1 MYVIEVLLNGVVLG
15 GMYALTALG
24 LNLQYGVARVM
35 NLSYGEFLMLAAFSG
50 FWLFTSY
57 QIDPLL
63 SILFSVPASFVAN
76 WLIYQILIVPLMRR
90 APNRDAFEAET
101 ILVTFGLLFVIQG
114 GAMLEWGAQYRGY
127 TYLAIPVH
135 VGPLAFALNRL
146 LAFVAACI
154 LGVAAYAV
162 LRYTRVGTAIRA
174 LAVDPVSAQL
184 VAVNVR
190 GMSALAFAAGGA
202 MVAASGTLISLFLS
216 FNPTIGITY
225 TLKALIVMV
234 MGGIGNMAGS
244 LLAGV
249 ILGVTESLAA
259 YLVDPGLTLAINYA
273 IFMLI
278 LLLRPKGLF
287 ARA

>member
-1 MYVIEVLLNGVVLG
+1 MFLIDVLLNGVVLG

-24 LNLQYGVARVM
+24 LNLQYGVARIM

-50 FWLFTSY
+50 FWLFTSF

-63 SILFSVPASFVAN
+63 GMLFTVPASFLAN
-76 WLIYQILIVPLMRR
+76 WLIYQILLVPLIRR
-90 APNRDAFEAET
+90 APNRDALEADS

-114 GAMLEWGAQYRGY
+114 GAMLEWGAQYRGLS
-127 TYLAIPVH
+127 YLAVAVH
-135 VGPLAFALNRL
+135 VGSMTFALNRL
-146 LAFVAACI
+146 LAFAAACAI
-154 LGVAAYAV
+154 GLTAYGV
-162 LRYTRVGTAIRA
+162 LRFTRAGTAMRA

-184 VAVNVR
+184 VAINVR
-190 GMSALAFAAGGA
+190 RMSALAFDSGGA
-202 MVAASGTLISLFLS
+202 MIAAAGTLISLFLS

-234 MGGIGNMAGS
+234 MGGMGNMAGS
-244 LLAGV
+244 LLAGI
-249 ILGVTESLAA
+249 ILGVAEGVGA

-278 LLLRPKGLF
+278 LLVRPKGLF